1 MKRELGMSHDGSL
14 VLTVGRTLT
23 TQQDAAVRR
32 LVPSR
37 EREQLRAELLRRI
50 VAREEERQHLRRMP
64 R

>member
-1 MKRELGMSHDGSL
+1 MSHDGS
-14 VLTVGRTLT
+14 VVMSVGRRSSP
-23 TQQDAAVRR
+23 QHDAVARR
-32 LVPSR
+32 LAPSR